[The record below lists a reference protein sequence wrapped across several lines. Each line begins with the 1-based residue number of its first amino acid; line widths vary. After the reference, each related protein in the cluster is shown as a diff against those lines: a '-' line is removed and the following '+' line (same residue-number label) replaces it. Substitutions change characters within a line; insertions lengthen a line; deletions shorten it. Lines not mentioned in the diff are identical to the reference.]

1 MITSNSYITATD
13 ARNNFFD
20 LLDQVKKGPYPI
32 NITVKG
38 IPEAVVMSKED
49 YEGWLATIETL
60 SDPELMEAIRQGDED
75 IKAGRYKSW
84 DEVKKDL
91 SKDSYL
97 IADKGK
103 KKYTVRHVSNIS
115 LKQGRKR
122 SKKTG

>member
-1 MITSNSYITATD
+1 MNTPSTYITATD

-38 IPEAVVMSKED
+38 IPEAVVMSKDD
-49 YEGWLATIETL
+49 YDGWAATIETL

-75 IKAGRYKSW
+75 IKAGRYKTLEMVEKELGI
-84 DEVKKDL
+84 DK
-91 SKDSYL
+91 YL

-103 KKYTVRHVSNIS
+103 KKYVSS
-115 LKQGRKR
+115 HSRQSSEKR
-122 SKKTG
+122 SKKT

>member
-1 MITSNSYITATD
+1 MNTPSGYITATD

-38 IPEAVVMSKED
+38 IPEAVVMSKDD
-49 YEGWLATIETL
+49 YDGWVATIETL

-91 SKDSYL
+91 NKESYL
-97 IADKGK
+97 IADKAK
-103 KKYTVRHVSNIS
+103 KKYTVRHVPNIP
-115 LKQGRKR
+115 LKQGRKK
-122 SKKTG
+122 S